1 MRTRTLLRT
10 AVVGTAAVAVVGA
23 TFASGGRVHAD
34 VLDPANTANIQILS
48 INDLHGNLEPPAG
61 SGGRIG
67 TVNAGG
73 VEYLATYVRNLKQTN
88 KNTLIVSAGDL
99 IGASPLLSA
108 LFNDEPTIEAVSAMG
123 MDMAGVGNHEFDHGA
138 AELKRLDHGGCRP
151 NVRCQTDIWQGSTF
165 PYIAANVVDQKTG
178 QTIFPPWYYRDVDG
192 VRVGFIG
199 LTLKDTP
206 TIVTP
211 SGVAGLSFKDEAD
224 TINTNA
230 DILHQRGAN
239 AVVVVIHQG
248 GRGAIGVPNDCKD
261 FTGPIIDIVKKTSKN
276 IDAYLTAHTHEGYNC
291 VIDGKPVMQGASF
304 GRLVTKL
311 DLVVQ
316 RGRDG
321 RVVSSKATNVIVTRD
336 VAKAADMTAI
346 IDKYKRLSAPR
357 ANRVVGSIAATF
369 DRAQS
374 AGGETT
380 LGDLIADS
388 QLAATKDAALGGA
401 QLALMNPG
409 GIRTDLVYEQI
420 SGGETTG
427 QVTYAEAFAVQP
439 FGNNLMTITLT
450 GAQLK
455 TVLEQQFDNPTP
467 GTQRILQISK
477 GFSYSYSKSAPT
489 GSKVDAAS
497 IKLDAKTVDPAAKYR
512 VTVNNFL
519 ADGGDNFLELAK
531 GTDRL
536 GGVVDIDA
544 QEAYLSKLGGP
555 AQLPALDRISVG
567 G

>member
-1 MRTRTLLRT
+1 MSL
-10 AVVGTAAVAVVGA
+10 AAVASGLLAVGLTTAGLSAGNSA
-23 TFASGGRVHAD
+23 TAD
-34 VLDPANTANIQILS
+34 VIDPNNTANIQILA

-61 SGGRIG
+61 SSGRVG

-73 VEYLATYVRNLKQTN
+73 AEYLATHIRNLKNTN

-108 LFNDEPTIEAVSAMG
+108 LFDDEPTIDVVSAIG
-123 MDMAGVGNHEFDHGA
+123 LDMAGVGNHEFDRGA
-138 AELKRLDHGGCRP
+138 AELKRIDKGGCKA
-151 NVRCQTDIWQGSTF
+151 NTRCQNEIWQGSPF
-165 PYIAANVVDQKTG
+165 PFIAANVVEKATG
-178 QTIFPPWYYRDVDG
+178 QTILPPWYFRDVDG

-211 SGVAGLSFKDEAD
+211 SGVAGLEFKDEVEV
-224 TINTNA
+224 INAAATK
-230 DILHQRGAN
+230 LRERGAN
-239 AVVVVIHQG
+239 AIIVVIHQG
-248 GRGAIGVPNDCKD
+248 GRGAVGTPNDCKD
-261 FTGPIIDIVKKTSKN
+261 FTGPIVDIVKKTSSK

-291 VIDGKPVMQGASF
+291 IIDGKPVMQGASF

-311 DLVVQ
+311 DMVVQ
-316 RGRDG
+316 RGQDG
-321 RVVSSKATNVIVTRD
+321 RVVSSKASNVIVTRD
-336 VAKAADMTAI
+336 VPRAVDITAI

-357 ANRVVGSIAATF
+357 ANRVLGAISATF

-374 AGGETT
+374 PAGETT

-401 QLALMNPG
+401 VIALMNPG
-409 GIRTDLVYEQI
+409 GVRTDLVYEQI
-420 SGGETTG
+420 SGGETAG
-427 QVTYAEAFAVQP
+427 QITYAEAFAVQP

-467 GTQRILQISK
+467 NTQRILQVSK
-477 GFSYSYSKSAPT
+477 GFTYSYSKSAKL

-497 IKLDAKTVDPAAKYR
+497 IKIDGKVVDSAAKYR

-531 GTDRL
+531 GTERL
-536 GGVVDIDA
+536 GGAVDIDA
-544 QEAYLSKLGGP
+544 MEQYLLKLGAP
-555 AQLPALDRISVG
+555 AAPPALDRIIATP
-567 G
+567 

>member
-1 MRTRTLLRT
+1 MSL
-10 AVVGTAAVAVVGA
+10 AAA
-23 TFASGGRVHAD
+23 ASGLLALALTTAGLSGGTSASAD
-34 VLDPANTANIQILS
+34 VLDPTNTANIQILS

-61 SGGRIG
+61 SSGRVG

-73 VEYLATYVRNLKQTN
+73 AEYLATYVRNLKNTN
-88 KNTLIVSAGDL
+88 KNTLVVSAGDL

-108 LFNDEPTIEAVSAMG
+108 LFDDEPTIEVAAAMG
-123 MDMAGVGNHEFDHGA
+123 MDMAGVGNHEFDDGA
-138 AELKRLDHGGCRP
+138 AELKRIDRGGCKA
-151 NVRCQTDIWQGSTF
+151 NTSCTNGIWPGSPF
-165 PYIAANVVDQKTG
+165 PYIAANVVETKNDQP
-178 QTIFPPWYYRDVDG
+178 IFPAWYYRDMDG

-211 SGVAGLSFKDEAD
+211 SGVAGLTFKDEVE
-224 TINTNA
+224 TINKNA
-230 DILHQRGAN
+230 ALLRQRGAN
-239 AVVVVIHQG
+239 AIIVVIHQG
-248 GRGAIGVPNDCKD
+248 GRGATGAPNECKD
-261 FTGPIIDIVKKTSKN
+261 FTGPIIDIVKKTSTI

-291 VIDGKPVMQGASF
+291 IIDGKPVMQGASF

-311 DLVVQ
+311 DMVVQ
-316 RGRDG
+316 RGQDG

-336 VAKAADMTAI
+336 VPKAADITAI

-357 ANRVVGSIAATF
+357 ANRVLGSISATF
-369 DRAQS
+369 DRTAS
-374 AGGETT
+374 PAGETT

-401 QLALMNPG
+401 VIALMNPG
-409 GIRTDLVYEQI
+409 GIRTDLVYDQI

-427 QVTYAEAFAVQP
+427 QITYAEAFAVQP
-439 FGNNLMTITLT
+439 FGNNLTTLTLT

-467 GTQRILQISK
+467 NTQRILQISK
-477 GFSYSYSKSAPT
+477 TLTYSYSKAAKT

-497 IKLDAKTVDPAAKYR
+497 IKIDGKVVDPAAKYR
-512 VTVNNFL
+512 VTVNQFL

-544 QEAYLSKLGGP
+544 LEQYLLKLGAP
-555 AQLPALDRISVG
+555 AAPPTLDRIVAAP
-567 G
+567 